1 MKKKEYITPAVLS
14 YEFLI
19 ELGFAGSNAP
29 TQAQFDTQM
38 VEDNSHTERLIYS
51 EFDYTLY

>member
-51 EFDYTLY
+51 GFDYTLL